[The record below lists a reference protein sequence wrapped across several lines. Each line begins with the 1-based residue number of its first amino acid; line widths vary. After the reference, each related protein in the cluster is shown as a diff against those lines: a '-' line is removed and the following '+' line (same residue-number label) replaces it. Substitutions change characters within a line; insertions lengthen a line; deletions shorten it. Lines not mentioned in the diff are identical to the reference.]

1 MYTFTH
7 AHHIAARRY
16 STNTHS
22 TCIHACHRPVCT
34 QPTYMHIQTCHRM
47 ATSTHSPTY
56 VHAQGTNINMHAT
69 WPHMPPLICIPKHT
83 HMQMQHKCYIH
94 HSVLHI
100 CKTLTYAHMYTTF
113 HTCMLTCM
121 YTHTC
126 HMTTCPHQFM
136 FTYMFMHKHH
146 VYVQIQAIRAPT
158 HTCKEYTS
166 TPSHKHIHIQ
176 GSASKCEAS
185 LTLRP
190 PSRWQCSFYKITSTK
205 RDSQ

>member
-1 MYTFTH
+1 MLHGHTCLHLY
-7 AHHIAARRY
+7 AY
-16 STNTHS
+16 LNTRI
-22 TCIHACHRPVCT
+22 CRC
-34 QPTYMHIQTCHRM
+34 
-47 ATSTHSPTY
+47 
-56 VHAQGTNINMHAT
+56 NINA
-69 WPHMPPLICIPKHT
+69 I
-83 HMQMQHKCYIH
+83 YITR
-94 HSVLHI
+94 VLHI